1 MRHVVI
7 VGGGFAGLKAAKV
20 LGKSKDM
27 KVTLIDRTNH
37 HLFQPLLYQVATSG
51 LSQSDIAVPI
61 RSILSGF
68 KNIYILQGTVEDID
82 FKSQKI
88 KTNFSEISYDYLIL
102 CCGAKHAYFGHD
114 EWEPFAPGLKTLE
127 QAVEI
132 RRRIL
137 TAFEEAERQTD
148 VSKRK
153 KNLTFAVV
161 GGGPTGVE
169 LAGAIGEMS
178 RFALSK
184 DFRNIDPKLTRVI
197 LIEAGSR
204 ILASFSEEQSSIA
217 TRDLE
222 NLGVQVWTSSKVT
235 KISSEGIE
243 IGSERIEAG
252 TVIWAAGI
260 RAPELNYRTGLELDS
275 QGRIIVEKDL
285 SIPGHGN
292 AFVAGDQASFS
303 HQTGSPLPCLSP
315 VAIQQGE
322 FIAKNIINDI
332 NGKKKKDF
340 SYFDKGQMATI
351 GRSRAIAEFGK
362 FKMSGFPA
370 WLAWL
375 FVHIYF
381 ITGFNN
387 RLMIFIKWM
396 ISYMTNKKGARII
409 YNQDWEFYTHKCRI
423 ADQSLHQMKKPENE
437 TQK

>member
-7 VGGGFAGLKAAKV
+7 VGGGFAGLRAAKV
-20 LGKSKDM
+20 LGKSKDV

-37 HLFQPLLYQVATSG
+37 HLFQPLLYQVATAG

-68 KNIYILQGTVEDID
+68 KNIYILQGTVETVD
-82 FKSQKI
+82 FEKQKI
-88 KTNFSEISYDYLIL
+88 KTDFTEISYDYLIL
-102 CCGAKHAYFGHD
+102 CCGARHAYFGHE
-114 EWEPFAPGLKTLE
+114 EWEPYAPGLKTLE

-137 TAFEEAERQTD
+137 SAFEEAERQND
-148 VSKRK
+148 ISKRK
-153 KNLTFAVV
+153 KMLTFAVV

-184 DFRNIDPKLTRVI
+184 DFRNIDPKLTRVM
-197 LIEAGSR
+197 LIEAGPR
-204 ILASFSEEQSSIA
+204 ILTSFPEEQSSIA

-235 KISSEGIE
+235 KINGEGVE
-243 IGSERIEAG
+243 IGNERIEAG
-252 TVIWAAGI
+252 TIIWAAGI
-260 RAPELNYRTGLELDS
+260 KAPELNYKLGLELDN

-285 SIPGHGN
+285 SVPGFKN

-303 HQTGSPLPCLSP
+303 HQTETPLPCLSP

-322 FIAKNIINDI
+322 CIAKNIISDI
-332 NGKKKKDF
+332 KGKERKDF

-351 GRSRAIAEFGK
+351 GRSRAIVEVGK
-362 FKMSGFPA
+362 FRMSGFLA
-370 WLAWL
+370 WLTWL

-387 RLMIFIKWM
+387 RIMIFLKWM

-409 YNQDWEFYTHKCRI
+409 YDQAWEFYTHKCRLDDELNTI
-423 ADQSLHQMKKPENE
+423 IKSNKNAP
-437 TQK
+437 